1 MPLTTNSFRNAWMA
15 IVIAMA
21 MLALPAFAQDPT
33 GGAARRSAGAGCRPR
48 HGCCACGRVGAR
60 RCRHRQP
67 ADSPEISVTGEPP
80 ADTRALDE
88 TVQELKKDVVDL
100 NKELFVL
107 EEELL
112 FPANTQV
119 AVFVSMDIGE
129 FFALDSLTL
138 KIDNKEVANYMY
150 TPREAEAL
158 LKGGVHRVYLGNL
171 KVGEH
176 QLVAFFAGKG
186 PNDRD
191 YKRGANHQVREGRRR
206 QVPRAQDHR
215 PPAQGAAR
223 VRDQGLGIGL
233 RVTLKR
239 LIQIAV
245 VCGAVGA
252 LAPALVPQAMAAKKE
267 VDKLSPTV
275 VRDLHFGDAL
285 FYYYQAQD
293 FEAITRLQAY
303 RAVGPHA
310 ASRCG
315 DRPAARRPLS
325 IARPAQRGR

>member
-1 MPLTTNSFRNAWMA
+1 MA
-15 IVIAMA
+15 LVPVLA
-21 MLALPAFAQDPT
+21 MLALPAFAQDPQ
-33 GGAARRSAGAGCRPR
+33 AAP
-48 HGCCACGRVGAR
+48 
-60 RCRHRQP
+60 P
-67 ADSPEISVTGEPP
+67 ADAAATVAEPPAPAEAPPADAAATTEAGIAAPAEGAEISVAGETP

-88 TVQELKKDVVDL
+88 TVQDLKKDVVDL

-129 FFALDSLTL
+129 FFALDSLSL

-191 YKRGANHQVREGRRR
+191 YKRGAN
-206 QVPRAQDHR
+206 
-215 PPAQGAAR
+215 
-223 VRDQGLGIGL
+223 
-233 RVTLKR
+233 LKFEK
-239 LIQIAV
+239 
-245 VCGAVGA
+245 GVGA
-252 LAPALVPQAMAAKKE
+252 KYLELKITDRQRK
-267 VDKLSPTV
+267 
-275 VRDLHFGDAL
+275 
-285 FYYYQAQD
+285 AQPE
-293 FEAITRLQAY
+293 FAIK
-303 RAVGPHA
+303 
-310 ASRCG
+310 
-315 DRPAARRPLS
+315 DWE
-325 IARPAQRGR
+325 